1 MRSIRPA
8 DQSPG
13 KSPGRNQPRQRNLQQ
28 SASPQKRVNDSRDM
42 DDYQDVSDEKR
53 VAMNRMAEQFHD
65 ILGSG
70 KSLKNGNNDL
80 QALRISLEEEAK
92 GNYRVS
98 PPDAS
103 GQSSSNKSFKDF
115 LLQNK
120 ESRR

>member
-1 MRSIRPA
+1 
-8 DQSPG
+8 
-13 KSPGRNQPRQRNLQQ
+13 
-28 SASPQKRVNDSRDM
+28 M

-70 KSLKNGNNDL
+70 KSLKNGNNNL

-92 GNYRVS
+92 GNYKAS

-103 GQSSSNKSFKDF
+103 GQSASNKSFKDF